1 MDANAPEQ
9 KAKPDNRTGAQK
21 RRAEYQEQ
29 QREYLRG
36 LGLMQQIQT
45 DLGEVTQENVTVKKL
60 QIETRLK
67 LLGKIL
73 PDVKETAVELTGA
86 DGGPVEVSRIER
98 VVVDGTKTS
107 NP

>member
-1 MDANAPEQ
+1 MESNPAAQ
-9 KAKPDNRTGAQK
+9 KEKPDNRTAAQK

-36 LGLMQQIQT
+36 LGLMQQIQG
-45 DLGEVTQENVTVKKL
+45 DLDTVTADNVAVARLK
-60 QIETRLK
+60 IETRLK

-73 PDVKETAVELTGA
+73 PDVKEQAVELTGA
-86 DGGPVEVSRIER
+86 DGGPIVSKIVREI
-98 VVVDGTKTS
+98 VDGPKAS